1 MNLFKKLLIAIKL
14 NILENKN
21 YIREL
26 AKSNIFVYIVPILL
40 IALSIFYILFW
51 QLLIGTYFENIQLS
65 IQNIFKLSILT
76 LCIISVA
83 QVLLLGIFYK
93 DTPIS
98 PLVSNLDNKE
108 KYWFNLI
115 SILYIQ
121 VIISSILLCPIF
133 FIYHIVFSI
142 PISLIYYIILITA
155 IHSLSI
161 LLFTLILKYPIIF
174 KTFTISH
181 KNTPLYNG
189 LLRMPFFGIEIIS
202 ILFLQIILIIVL
214 KTVSLDWL
222 DSILSQLIIIFPYLI
237 IFFAL
242 LIQSIYQSLYPII
255 ISYPKSKQYLLQL
268 HINTLTIIWILF
280 SISTLF
286 NALIYDIPNYTT
298 FIEGLIL
305 IILAYSISKFFTLLH
320 SDQIAILIMGM
331 ILIILNNYFIQII
344 PSIWIRL
351 GIAFTIC
358 VFSTIVNKNSAYES
372 R

>member
-26 AKSNIFVYIVPILL
+26 AKSNIFVYIIPILL

-51 QLLIGTYFENIQLS
+51 QLLIGTYFENIQFS
-65 IQNIFKLSILT
+65 IQNILKLSILT
-76 LCIISVA
+76 LCIISVV

-161 LLFTLILKYPIIF
+161 LLFTLILKYPIVF
-174 KTFTISH
+174 KPSLVSH
-181 KNTPLYNG
+181 KSIPLYTG

-255 ISYPKSKQYLLQL
+255 ISYPKSKLYFLQF
-268 HINTLTIIWILF
+268 HINMLIILWILF

-286 NALIYDIPNYTT
+286 NALIYDIPNYTV

-305 IILAYSISKFFTLLH
+305 LILAYSISKFFTLLH

-331 ILIILNNYFIQII
+331 ILIILNNYFIQLI
-344 PSIWIRL
+344 PNIWMRL
-351 GIAFTIC
+351 GIGFILC
-358 VFSTIVNKNSAYES
+358 IFSIVVNYRSTYES
-372 R
+372 S